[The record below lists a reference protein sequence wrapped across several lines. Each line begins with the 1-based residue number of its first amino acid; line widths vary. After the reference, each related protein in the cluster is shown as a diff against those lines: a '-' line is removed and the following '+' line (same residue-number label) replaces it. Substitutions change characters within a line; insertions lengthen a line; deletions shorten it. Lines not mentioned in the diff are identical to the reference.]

1 MDFGVNWPFI
11 RILLPRK
18 YGRKTVH
25 LGTLH
30 QICLK
35 LLEIIQQPEGRRL
48 EFKESIPRPA
58 ELAKTVVA
66 FANDAG
72 GDLYVGVRD
81 EPRMVSGIPEDQLL
95 QVEEQIS
102 NIIYDYCTPVIVPEI
117 SFHGY
122 EDAWIIR
129 VRIVRGSN
137 FPYFLKSKGKSDGT
151 YIRIGSSNRP
161 ADEEI
166 IADLERQKRNVSFD
180 AELVFDLPFEA
191 VDIQDFASFFYEK
204 TEEPLDVNTLKKLDL
219 LRVYQGQLLP
229 TNALLLFTSYSVR
242 KGYFP
247 YSKIECARFKGTT
260 PDTFIDQKTI
270 DVHIGAQAELAY
282 EFVLR
287 HINQGAQV
295 TGVYT
300 KTRWEYPVKAIREA
314 LRNAVVHRDYS
325 LLGKDIKVAIYDDM
339 VEITSPGKLLPSID
353 FHDLEARQSDIRNRA
368 IAPVFKKMGII
379 DQWGN
384 GLRLIAE
391 ELKKYPE
398 IGFRWLERGLSFQ
411 VQFFKRTIDREAPLN
426 PQEVFSDPGAKSEL
440 SRGQVGAKSDFRVE
454 ERQEPDLPS
463 AVTVRLLQFAL
474 IPRATG
480 ELMGLLDW
488 KSRSKFRE
496 RYIIPLLKAGLL
508 RRTVPDKPNS
518 SRQRYETTAQG
529 RERINQ

>member
-1 MDFGVNWPFI
+1 MNWPFI

-137 FPYFLKSKGKSDGT
+137 FPYFLKSKGKSEET
-151 YIRIGSSNRP
+151 YIRVGSSNRP

-166 IADLERQKRNVSFD
+166 IA
-180 AELVFDLPFEA
+180 
-191 VDIQDFASFFYEK
+191 
-204 TEEPLDVNTLKKLDL
+204 
-219 LRVYQGQLLP
+219 
-229 TNALLLFTSYSVR
+229 
-242 KGYFP
+242 
-247 YSKIECARFKGTT
+247 
-260 PDTFIDQKTI
+260 
-270 DVHIGAQAELAY
+270 
-282 EFVLR
+282 
-287 HINQGAQV
+287 
-295 TGVYT
+295 
-300 KTRWEYPVKAIREA
+300 
-314 LRNAVVHRDYS
+314 
-325 LLGKDIKVAIYDDM
+325 DIKVAIYDDM

-518 SRQRYETTAQG
+518 SRQQYETTAQG
-529 RERINQ
+529 RERINK